1 MKKVIPT
8 DAVLIPD
15 SANKVFDGQIFDVYQ
30 WPQKMFDGSEA
41 TFEMLKRPD
50 TVVVLPVV
58 GQQIMTIEDEQP
70 HTDSRVGFPGG
81 RVDNADTTTLEAAKR
96 EIKEETGYEFKNWKL
111 IRVIQPHVKLEWF
124 IYYYLAW
131 DESGNVKPHLDA
143 GEKITIKMMSFDDA
157 KQFLVTKS
165 EYLGDS
171 KKILEKL
178 TDINQLLDFPEYIGQ
193 EIEDHK
199 QK

>member
-1 MKKVIPT
+1 VNKIIPT

-15 SANKVFDGQIFDVYQ
+15 SANKVFTGHIFDVYQ
-30 WPQKMFDGSEA
+30 WSQAMFDDSEA

-50 TVVVLPVV
+50 TVVVLPIVD
-58 GQQIMTIEDEQP
+58 GQVMTIEDEQP
-70 HTDSRVGFPGG
+70 HTDSRLGFPGG
-81 RVDNADTTTLEAAKR
+81 RVDNTDSTTLAAAQR

-131 DESGNVKPHLDA
+131 DESGKVEPHLDA
-143 GEKITIKMMSFDDA
+143 GEKISIKMMDFDEA
-157 KQFLVTKS
+157 KKFLVTKS

-171 KKILEKL
+171 KEILEKL
-178 TDINQLLDFPEYIGQ
+178 TDINQLLDLPEYIGKEVDDQ
-193 EIEDHK
+193 M

>member
-8 DAVLIPD
+8 DAVLIPEV
-15 SANKVFDGQIFDVYQ
+15 AKKVFSGHIFDVYQ
-30 WPQKMFDGSEA
+30 WSQAMFDGSDA

-50 TVVVLPVV
+50 TVIVLPVV
-58 GQQIMTIEDEQP
+58 GGQIMTIEDEQP
-70 HTDSRVGFPGG
+70 HTGTRVSFPGG
-81 RVDNADTTTLEAAKR
+81 RVDDTDKTTLQAAQR

-131 DESGNVKPHLDA
+131 DESGKIEPNLDS
-143 GEKITIKMMSFDDA
+143 GEKITIKMMDFVEA
-157 KQFLVTKS
+157 KEFLVTKS
-165 EYLGDS
+165 SYLGDS
-171 KKILEKL
+171 KEILEKL
-178 TDINQLLDFPEYIGQ
+178 TNINQLLDFPEYIGQ
-193 EIEDHK
+193 EVDDHK